1 MRWINELVHRHGRD
15 NWCLYVDADEALV
28 FADCE
33 RIGLR
38 GLADYLSAKGHEA
51 VSATMLDMYPDAIAS
66 LGGLLD
72 QMAVIARCGFFDNRF
87 ISQGYPMCPYNEI
100 LGGVRRRLL
109 AGYTLMNKT
118 PLIRGGSGIRFLLSS
133 HRVTPARTSDVTAAL
148 LHYHLG
154 YLFADDFRHLVQEE
168 VDRRQHPSNAVERR
182 RYLKALP
189 EVAGRQSLLSQD
201 SVRFESSRQLLELGV
216 LRAS

>member
-1 MRWINELVHRHGRD
+1 M
-15 NWCLYVDADEALV
+15 
-28 FADCE
+28 
-33 RIGLR
+33 
-38 GLADYLSAKGHEA
+38 
-51 VSATMLDMYPDAIAS
+51 
-66 LGGLLD
+66 
-72 QMAVIARCGFFDNRF
+72 
-87 ISQGYPMCPYNEI
+87 
-100 LGGVRRRLL
+100 
-109 AGYTLMNKT
+109 
-118 PLIRGGSGIRFLLSS
+118 
-133 HRVTPARTSDVTAAL
+133 TAAL

-216 LRAS
+216 LRASSEFLQWSKTAGSVVKRKGPRDRPA